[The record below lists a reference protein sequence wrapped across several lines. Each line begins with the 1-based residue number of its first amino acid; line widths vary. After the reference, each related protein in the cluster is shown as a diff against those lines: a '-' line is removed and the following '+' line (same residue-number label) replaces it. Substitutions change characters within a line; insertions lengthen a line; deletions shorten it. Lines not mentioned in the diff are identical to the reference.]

1 MRSVVTNR
9 FYFLVRLSIQ
19 QIRYRYLIVN
29 VSSLT
34 YRELVSVAI
43 SVGLDRLS
51 LGQIVKKNRG
61 RLTSKAKIQSDEI

>member
-51 LGQIVKKNRG
+51 LGQIAKKKRG